1 MGVAPTEY
9 RPHEAC
15 IEVSIRFIKWAWH
28 LLNIY
33 QEHEGCIEV
42 ATRSMAVYKVDV
54 APIEYRAYEACI
66 EIARRSTTVYKV
78 GAAYIGRVLPCTYLL
93 YL

>member
-15 IEVSIRFIKWAWH
+15 IEVAAQSI
-28 LLNIY
+28 
-33 QEHEGCIEV
+33 
-42 ATRSMAVYKVDV
+42 TVYKVGM
-54 APIEYRAYEACI
+54 APIGYRAHEACI
-66 EIARRSTTVYKV
+66 EVARRSTTIYKV
-78 GAAYIGRVLPCTYLL
+78 GVAYIGIVLPCTYLL